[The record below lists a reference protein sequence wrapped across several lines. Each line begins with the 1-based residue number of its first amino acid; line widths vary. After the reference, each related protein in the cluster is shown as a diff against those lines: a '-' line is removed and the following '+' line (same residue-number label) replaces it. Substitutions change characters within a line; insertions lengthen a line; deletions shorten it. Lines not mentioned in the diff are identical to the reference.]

1 MGFLPI
7 VAILLVFWLLIIRP
21 QQRKQ
26 RETMR
31 LQSSIQV
38 GDQVMLTS
46 GFFGTVTDLIED
58 KADVEIAPDVVV
70 TVVRGAIANRVTESY
85 DDAADDVTGD
95 PTDDLD
101 GDAPS
106 VQESAAGEPPRLEKT
121 TDDAPASHDPRP
133 GDN

>member
-1 MGFLPI
+1 MEGLVGFLPI

-31 LQSSIQV
+31 LQSSIEV

-58 KADVEIAPDVVV
+58 KADIEIAPDVVV

-85 DDAADDVTGD
+85 DDPDDGADELAADPDGE
-95 PTDDLD
+95 LD
-101 GDAPS
+101 GGA
-106 VQESAAGEPPRLEKT
+106 PPRLEKT